1 MYDIQNTCHQSIS
14 FFVHSGCTV
23 AKHTSRSAISVVTY
37 WVGQSFG
44 TELVYIRKCLYR
56 MPSSHSLVHHGAM
69 FCTVARL
76 LVCCV
81 AVLCERFVCC
91 TLQVSCPSC
100 VCFVS
105 FGLVGWNEVN
115 LLTVLNILKN
125 TKKNKLINSLKC

>member
-23 AKHTSRSAISVVTY
+23 AKHTSRSAISVITY

-91 TLQVSCPSC
+91 TLQVSC

-105 FGLVGWNEVN
+105 FGWLERGKSVDSIEH
-115 LLTVLNILKN
+115 
-125 TKKNKLINSLKC
+125 TKKHSIKSLKC